1 VITDRK
7 SYEQQFQIC
16 NMQVLNKYDKEQLVI
31 KLYQDGKTFR
41 DIASAAHMSFGDI
54 KKIIQSVNGEV
65 DDIDLSNKSKS
76 TQALHLFKIGK
87 KPIDVAIELDL
98 PESEVYD
105 LQQEFYA
112 LNQLYN
118 LSLAYIE
125 LKHDLDPFVTLFR
138 ILKKNKMLN
147 EKYISKLLRYA
158 CYDLPSLENRVRK
171 LRSEIID
178 LEFKKKDSEDTLRL
192 QSAQLLDLGQ
202 TITRYQNAIDSKK
215 QQ

>member
-7 SYEQQFQIC
+7 SYQQEFQIC
-16 NMQVLNKYDKEQLVI
+16 SMQVLNRHDKEQLVI
-31 KLYQDGKTFR
+31 MLHQEGKTMR

-65 DDIDLSNKSKS
+65 DDIDLSNKSKA
-76 TQALHLFKIGK
+76 TQAMFLFKNGK

-112 LNQLYN
+112 LNQLYD
-118 LSLAYIE
+118 LSLVCME
-125 LKHDLDPFVTLFR
+125 LKHDFDPFITLFK
-138 ILKKNKMLN
+138 ILKKNRMLG
-147 EKYISKLLRYA
+147 EKYISQLLRYA
-158 CYDLPSLENRVRK
+158 CHDLPTLENRIRK
-171 LRSEIID
+171 LRSDFID
-178 LEFKKKDSEDTLRL
+178 LEFKKKESEDTLRL
-192 QSAQLLDLGQ
+192 RSAQLLDLGQ
-202 TITRYQNAIDSKK
+202 TITKYQNAIDSKK